1 MVQLKWIR
9 GYVRIRVRGF
19 GAERLINLCA
29 RRGICLWNIERQTD
43 CISMCLSL
51 KDFFSIRPL
60 VRKSRTRVTV
70 SERCG
75 LPFFMII
82 VGKRK
87 AFVIGLLMAVLFWML
102 SNGFVWD
109 IRLGGNY
116 SVSEDMF
123 RSFLKTEGVTVGMK
137 RRDLDIE
144 TLEKQIRRSFP
155 QVTWAS
161 ARLDGI
167 RLSIEIKENDVLMEP
182 ETPEEETGADLVS
195 PVEGRILSM
204 IVREGI
210 PMCKIGDTVQA
221 GDVLVS
227 GKVPVKN
234 DDGTIRRVMLV
245 DSSAAIELEHTIF
258 YEEHLPYSCIKKQYT
273 GRTGT
278 VPYLRFGEKILMLPV
293 KISFLQY
300 DLIGGEDTWELF
312 RKFSVPFAW
321 GRMKAREYM
330 NVECEVGLREAVDR
344 LEEKYAAFLKD
355 CEDRGLQI
363 IAKDGKMDSDECAW
377 VYSAELVVREVF
389 TEQELKVFEENDSL
403 ME

>member
-75 LPFFMII
+75 LPFFMMI

-102 SNGFVWD
+102 SNVFVWD

-210 PMCKIGDTVQA
+210 PMCKIGDTVQMHINGA
-221 GDVLVS
+221 DYMATVINPTEIGIAEDSIGVNSDGEAQVYFKIDEEGLFLISEDVGSVTVLV
-227 GKVPVKN
+227 
-234 DDGTIRRVMLV
+234 
-245 DSSAAIELEHTIF
+245 
-258 YEEHLPYSCIKKQYT
+258 
-273 GRTGT
+273 
-278 VPYLRFGEKILMLPV
+278 
-293 KISFLQY
+293 
-300 DLIGGEDTWELF
+300 
-312 RKFSVPFAW
+312 
-321 GRMKAREYM
+321 
-330 NVECEVGLREAVDR
+330 
-344 LEEKYAAFLKD
+344 EEKKD
-355 CEDRGLQI
+355 ALYIPKHAGTTVDDKEIVYVENSDGIRSVKYVKTGLEADNKI
-363 IAKDGKMDSDECAW
+363 EITD
-377 VYSAELVVREVF
+377 
-389 TEQELKVFEENDSL
+389 
-403 ME
+403 